1 MSENS
6 ASFTRDVIDNTNKE
20 LTATET
26 MARVNAASQLV
37 GAMLNMAYTYHVHQC
52 KEIARRFCL
61 DVQNDANPDRDIVK
75 FQQRCLRDGV
85 PPQALS
91 SESWIVDVERVV
103 GAGNKTLELAQTS
116 ELANMARE
124 GQLGPEESRLA
135 YHLRVEALVDD
146 PFLAERLAPLSGA
159 QRPTDAM
166 QVACSAWAT
175 LMDAKPFVVAQG
187 INEIDYVETLL
198 HDLNMEIDMIEKTG
212 AAPEQRRIL
221 GLANVIQNITQHVA
235 IIAQNDKEGPRVKQ
249 YGDQLKNA
257 SNFVR
262 GYAQRAQEQA
272 QANGQQM
279 DPALQA
285 KIQAMIIEAQTK
297 SDISAEL
304 AAGKEARKEAA
315 FVRDQARRDKKT
327 TAEIS
332 TKDLT
337 TSADIIRD
345 TTAAQ
350 HGLHR
355 ENLTAA
361 HDINRE
367 NAVATADVAR
377 ENAVA
382 AAQPPAEQ
390 TPTAQP

>member
-1 MSENS
+1 
-6 ASFTRDVIDNTNKE
+6 
-20 LTATET
+20 
-26 MARVNAASQLV
+26 MAMN
-37 GAMLNMAYTYHVHQC
+37 
-52 KEIARRFCL
+52 
-61 DVQNDANPDRDIVK
+61 
-75 FQQRCLRDGV
+75 
-85 PPQALS
+85 
-91 SESWIVDVERVV
+91 
-103 GAGNKTLELAQTS
+103 
-116 ELANMARE
+116 
-124 GQLGPEESRLA
+124 GQLDPEASKLA

-279 DPALQA
+279 DPKLQA
-285 KIQAMIIEAQTK
+285 TIQSMIIEAQAK
-297 SDISAEL
+297 ANISTEL
-304 AAGKEARKEAA
+304 AAQKQAHKDAA
-315 FVRDQARRDKKT
+315 FVRDQARRDAKT
-327 TAEIS
+327 KAEIS

-337 TSADIIRD
+337 TSADIIR
-345 TTAAQ
+345 TTASEQ
-350 HGLHR
+350 HSVQRDHV
-355 ENLTAA
+355 TAIA
-361 HDINRE
+361 DSQRAD
-367 NAVATADVAR
+367 AVAAADVAR
-377 ENAVA
+377 EAAIA
-382 AAQPPAEQ
+382 AATPPEQPAPNSNGTQA
-390 TPTAQP
+390 P